1 MGCWQQLTRYLLG
14 NWGNSCLSRLNGLTS
29 KFPKKALCVSF
40 GWYFTKPQSTSPL
53 LLFSC
58 AFEQGHYDDL
68 LPKRAH
74 FGWRKRRSASK
85 RQFLRYQTSYH
96 KQFRKEKHSILGL
109 DWTHRQENEQSFKE
123 GRQQEGQDLI
133 WDKTEMRR
141 AGCRLQAA
149 NHSLYTPLSPFFT
162 RHLVSQGRM
171 GNNR

>member
-1 MGCWQQLTRYLLG
+1 MSQQTK
-14 NWGNSCLSRLNGLTS
+14 WLNIQISEKCTW
-29 KFPKKALCVSF
+29 CVF
-40 GWYFTKPQSTSPL
+40 RVVFCEAPVHTPL

-96 KQFRKEKHSILGL
+96 KQFRKEKRSFLDL
-109 DWTHRQENEQSFKE
+109 DWAHRRENEQSFKD

-133 WDKTEMRR
+133 WNKTEMHR
-141 AGCRLQAA
+141 AGYRLQISAF
-149 NHSLYTPLSPFFT
+149 TPL
-162 RHLVSQGRM
+162 
-171 GNNR
+171 

>member
-1 MGCWQQLTRYLLG
+1 MSQQTK
-14 NWGNSCLSRLNGLTS
+14 WLNIQISEKG
-29 KFPKKALCVSF
+29 PRCVF
-40 GWYFTKPQSTSPL
+40 RVVFHEAPVHTPPP
-53 LLFSC
+53 LFSC
-58 AFEQGHYDDL
+58 AFEQGHCDDL

-74 FGWRKRRSASK
+74 FGLRKRRSASK

-96 KQFRKEKHSILGL
+96 KQFRKEKHSIMGL
-109 DWTHRQENEQSFKE
+109 DWAHRQENEQSFKD

-149 NHSLYTPLSPFFT
+149 NHSLYTPLSPFFS

-171 GNNR
+171 GSNR